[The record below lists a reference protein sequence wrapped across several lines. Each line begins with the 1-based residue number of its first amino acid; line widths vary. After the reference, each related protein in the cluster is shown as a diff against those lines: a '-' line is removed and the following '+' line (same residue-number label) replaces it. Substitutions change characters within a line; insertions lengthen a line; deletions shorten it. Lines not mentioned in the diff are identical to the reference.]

1 MGNHVW
7 RNRGTQKK
15 RNQRKDQIILGI
27 IGTEIVI
34 ATIEDDRIIGEI
46 MIGLMKIVTVP
57 AAKSQIQVLMPRD
70 PRVATTA
77 EIKMLSPKTLL

>member
-1 MGNHVW
+1 LEKQ
-7 RNRGTQKK
+7 RNPKK

-34 ATIEDDRIIGEI
+34 ATIEDDRIIGEV
-46 MIGLMKIVTVP
+46 MIGLMKILTVP

-70 PRVATTA
+70 PRVATTD